1 MVALFVLAVVLVT
14 GGAGARARGIPH
26 TAATRPML
34 HLVRSYEIP
43 PSVPDTAGLRDR
55 AFTYD
60 SALTACAD
68 AATGRIGAA
77 RELLDQLAAVQRPD
91 GALEFSYD
99 IATGAGAPPLRSG
112 AIAWLG
118 LAALA
123 YRAATGEHRYDAM
136 LGGVARWLLAQRV
149 TDAESPA
156 DGLLRGGPDVTWV
169 STEHNL
175 EARAVLGALAQASSG
190 EWAHR
195 LRMATARIDAGIE
208 RALVVREA
216 AGAVV
221 AFRQG
226 AGDDAR
232 PLDAQSLGALWLAG
246 RGDRADAVRVVAT
259 ADATMLV
266 TRPATGVTGY
276 RPYADAWG
284 PDVLWTE
291 GTLQMRL
298 AKSALGLDTSAIDA
312 AIARL
317 GVAPGRPLPQ
327 ADRTV
332 VGNPAG
338 DYHVWPAAAPGAW
351 RLLSHS
357 GFALLGR

>member
-26 TAATRPML
+26 THLARPML

-43 PSVPDTAGLRDR
+43 PGAPDAAGMRDR
-55 AFTYD
+55 AWTYD
-60 SALTACAD
+60 AAVTACAD
-68 AATGRIGAA
+68 AATGRVGAA
-77 RELLDQLAAVQRPD
+77 RALLDQLAALQRPD
-91 GALEFSYD
+91 GAFDFSYD
-99 IATGAGAPPLRSG
+99 LVTRAGAPPLRSG
-112 AIAWLG
+112 AVAWVG

-123 YRAATGEHRYDAM
+123 YRGATGDHRYDRM
-136 LGGVARWLLAQRV
+136 LVAIARWLLERRV
-149 TDAESPA
+149 TDAGSPA
-156 DGLLRGGPDVTWV
+156 DGLLRGGPDVSWV

-175 EARAVLGALAQASSG
+175 EARAVLAALARASSG
-190 EWAHR
+190 PWAHR
-195 LRMATARIDAGIE
+195 LRAATAAIDAGIE
-208 RALVVREA
+208 RALVMRDT
-216 AGAVV
+216 AGVV
-221 AFRQG
+221 IALRQG

-232 PLDAQSLGALWLAG
+232 PLDAQALGALWLAG
-246 RGDRADAVRVVAT
+246 QGRRADALRVLAG

-266 TRPATGVTGY
+266 TRPGAGLLGY

-298 AKSALGLDTSAIDA
+298 AKSALGLDTAALDTAID
-312 AIARL
+312 RFDR
-317 GVAPGRPLPQ
+317 APGQPLPQ

-332 VGNPAG
+332 LGNPAG
-338 DYHVWPAAAPGAW
+338 DYRTWPAAAPGAW

-357 GFALLGR
+357 AFALLGR